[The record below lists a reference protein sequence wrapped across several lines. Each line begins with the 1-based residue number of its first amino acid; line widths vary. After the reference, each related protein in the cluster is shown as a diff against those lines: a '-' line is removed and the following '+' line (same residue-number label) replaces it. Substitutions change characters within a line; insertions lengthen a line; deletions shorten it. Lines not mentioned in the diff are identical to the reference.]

1 MSKKKFKVGN
11 RYRAK
16 KNTAF
21 SVYHGEY
28 TKGDIVEITK
38 VTSYGVGL
46 TNKSNNK
53 TIYFEKGS
61 KWDIYF
67 DYYFEKIENDIPD
80 KEILITF
87 HGRTTVAKLRVNNEI
102 KAVGVARCSPDDKFD
117 ENKGIELAVKRIYDK
132 NAQLDEVNKDDNSIR
147 ISCAIADYIMNRMW
161 KLHEDISVLHRDIS
175 ATLHESP
182 I

>member
-21 SVYHGEY
+21 SVYHGENA
-28 TKGDIVEITK
+28 KGDIVQITK
-38 VTSYGVGL
+38 VTSYGVDL

-61 KWDIYF
+61 RWDLCF
-67 DYYFEKIENDIPD
+67 DDYFEKIKNDIPD
-80 KEILITF
+80 KEISITF
-87 HGRTTVAKLRVNNEI
+87 HGRTTVAKLKVNNEI
-102 KAVGVARCSPDDKFD
+102 KAVGVARCNPDDKFD

-132 NAQLDEVNKDDNSIR
+132 NAQLDEVNKDDNFIR
-147 ISCAIADYIMNRMW
+147 IPCGISNYIMTSML
-161 KLHEDISVLHRDIS
+161 KLHEDISVLHRNIS
-175 ATLHESP
+175 EALHESP
-182 I
+182 